1 VLHNSLT
8 MTSRTPAHF
17 ATATLL
23 HLLTHAVLG
32 SVGENTN
39 PLRVSIWQVPTT
51 PQLLSQACM
60 SRMQWNSCM
69 VKRGGRVGMEESRPE
84 NAEPTNMRA
93 QRSAVKTWGRMAA
106 LCWRVSMA
114 RGDKDL
120 QDGVYLPLMFRC
132 CEAIKDCAWC

>member
-1 VLHNSLT
+1 MLHNSLT
-8 MTSRTPAHF
+8 ITSRTPAHF

-32 SVGENTN
+32 SVGENTY
-39 PLRVSIWQVPTT
+39 PLRVNIWQVPTT
-51 PQLLSQACM
+51 LQLLSQACM
-60 SRMQWNSCM
+60 SRMQWNSCT
-69 VKRGGRVGMEESRPE
+69 VKRGGRVGMEGSRPA

-93 QRSAVKTWGRMAA
+93 QSSTAKILGSMVA

-120 QDGVYLPLMFRC
+120 QDGICLPLMFRC
-132 CEAIKDCAWC
+132 CEAVEDCAWC